1 MANAPGWRAVM
12 NEYVTAMLDL
22 LIGLVSEVQPSRR
35 LFKGAPD
42 VPRKS
47 ANAKWDSNAQGE
59 RIASIEGRLNEQSRI
74 QEALNRTSSAA

>member
-1 MANAPGWRAVM
+1 MAYAPGWRAVM

-22 LIGLVSEVQPSRR
+22 LIGLVSEVPLSHR

-42 VPRKS
+42 VPPKS

-74 QEALNRTSSAA
+74 LEALIHTRSVA

>member
-1 MANAPGWRAVM
+1 M

-22 LIGLVSEVQPSRR
+22 LIGLVSEVPLSHR

-42 VPRKS
+42 VPPKS

-59 RIASIEGRLNEQSRI
+59 RIASIEG
-74 QEALNRTSSAA
+74 